1 MRYASA
7 RRGCRR
13 VNKRATYQ
21 RIARWY
27 DLFDAPFERKRY
39 QPLRPLLFAG
49 LSGRILDAGIGTG
62 RNIPFYPQD
71 SDMVGIDLSPA
82 MLARATSRRDEV
94 GRDVA
99 LIEMD
104 VMHTSFEDNSFDA
117 VVSTFLFC
125 VLAVEHQLPALKELA
140 RICKPD
146 GEIRLLEYSY
156 SKNPMK
162 RFIMRLWAPWVR
174 FAYGAAF
181 DRNTHLYLE
190 EAGFEEVENHFLV
203 EDIVR
208 LIVARPATRP
218 PESSE

>member
-1 MRYASA
+1 MSR
-7 RRGCRR
+7 
-13 VNKRATYQ
+13 RATYQ

-27 DLFDAPFERKRY
+27 DLLDAPFERKRY
-39 QPLRPLLFAG
+39 QPIRPLLFAG
-49 LSGRILDAGIGTG
+49 LSGRILDAGVGTG

-71 SDMVGIDLSPA
+71 GDMLGIDLSPA
-82 MLARATSRRDEV
+82 MLTRASRRRDEV

-99 LIEMD
+99 LMEMD

-125 VLAVEHQLPALKELA
+125 VLAPEHQLPALKELA

-190 EAGFEEVENHFLV
+190 EAGFEETENYFLV
-203 EDIVR
+203 DDIIR
-208 LIVARPATRP
+208 FIVARPKNRP
-218 PESSE
+218 PEASE

>member
-1 MRYASA
+1 MSR
-7 RRGCRR
+7 
-13 VNKRATYQ
+13 RATYQ

-27 DLFDAPFERKRY
+27 DLLDAPFERKRY
-39 QPLRPLLFAG
+39 QPIRPLLFAG
-49 LSGRILDAGIGTG
+49 LSGRVLDAGVGTG

-71 SDMVGIDLSPA
+71 GDMLGIDLSPA
-82 MLARATSRRDEV
+82 MLTRASRRRDEV

-99 LIEMD
+99 LMEMD

-125 VLAVEHQLPALKELA
+125 VLAPEHQLPALKELA

-156 SKNPMK
+156 SKNPVK

-190 EAGFEEVENHFLV
+190 EAGFEETENYFLV
-203 EDIVR
+203 DDIIR
-208 LIVARPATRP
+208 FIVARPKNRP
-218 PESSE
+218 PEASE

>member
-1 MRYASA
+1 MSR
-7 RRGCRR
+7 
-13 VNKRATYQ
+13 RATYQ

-27 DLFDAPFERKRY
+27 DLLDAPFERKRY
-39 QPLRPLLFAG
+39 QAIRPLLFAG
-49 LSGRILDAGIGTG
+49 LSGRVLDAGVGTG

-71 SDMVGIDLSPA
+71 GDMLGIDLSPA
-82 MLARATSRRDEV
+82 MLTRASRRRDEV

-99 LIEMD
+99 LLEMD

-125 VLAVEHQLPALKELA
+125 VLAPEHQLPALKELA

-181 DRNTHLYLE
+181 DRNTYLYLE
-190 EAGFEEVENHFLV
+190 EAGFEETENYFLV
-203 EDIVR
+203 DDIIR
-208 LIVARPATRP
+208 FIVARPKNRP
-218 PESSE
+218 PEASE

>member
-1 MRYASA
+1 M
-7 RRGCRR
+7 
-13 VNKRATYQ
+13 NKRATYQ

-27 DLFDAPFERKRY
+27 DLLAAPFERKRY
-39 QPLRPLLFAG
+39 RPFRPLLFTG
-49 LSGRILDAGIGTG
+49 LTGRILDAGGGTG
-62 RNIPFYPQD
+62 RNIPFYPPV

-82 MLARATSRRDEV
+82 MLTRATRRRGEA

-104 VMHTSFEDNSFDA
+104 VMNTCFEDNSFDA

-125 VLAVEHQLPALKELA
+125 VLAPEHQLPALKELA
-140 RICKPD
+140 RICKPG

-156 SKNPMK
+156 SKDPMK
-162 RFIMRLWAPWVR
+162 RFVMRLWAPWVR

-190 EAGFEEVENHFLV
+190 EAGFEETENYFLV
-203 EDIVR
+203 DDIIR
-208 LIVARPATRP
+208 FIVARPKNRP
-218 PESSE
+218 PEASE

>member
-1 MRYASA
+1 MSR
-7 RRGCRR
+7 
-13 VNKRATYQ
+13 RATYQ

-27 DLFDAPFERKRY
+27 DLLDAPFERKRY
-39 QPLRPLLFAG
+39 QPIRPLVFAG
-49 LSGRILDAGIGTG
+49 LSGRILDAGVGTG

-71 SDMVGIDLSPA
+71 GDMLGIDLSPA
-82 MLARATSRRDEV
+82 MLTRASRRRDEV
-94 GRDVA
+94 GRGVA
-99 LIEMD
+99 LMEMD

-125 VLAVEHQLPALKELA
+125 VLAPEHQLLALKELA

-174 FAYGAAF
+174 FAYGGAF
-181 DRNTHLYLE
+181 DRNTYLYLE
-190 EAGFEEVENHFLV
+190 EAGFEETENYFLV
-203 EDIVR
+203 DDIIR
-208 LIVARPATRP
+208 FIVARPKNRP
-218 PESSE
+218 PEASE

>member
-1 MRYASA
+1 MSR
-7 RRGCRR
+7 
-13 VNKRATYQ
+13 RATYQ

-27 DLFDAPFERKRY
+27 DLLDAPFERKRY
-39 QPLRPLLFAG
+39 QPIRPLLFAG
-49 LSGRILDAGIGTG
+49 LSGRVLDAGVGTG

-71 SDMVGIDLSPA
+71 GDMLGIDLSPA
-82 MLARATSRRDEV
+82 MLTRAGRRRDEV

-99 LIEMD
+99 LMEMD

-125 VLAVEHQLPALKELA
+125 VLAPEHQLPALKELV

-190 EAGFEEVENHFLV
+190 EAGFEETENYFLV
-203 EDIVR
+203 DDIIR
-208 LIVARPATRP
+208 FIVARPKNRP
-218 PESSE
+218 PEASE

>member
-1 MRYASA
+1 MNRL
-7 RRGCRR
+7 
-13 VNKRATYQ
+13 ATYQ

-27 DLFDAPFERKRY
+27 DLLDAPFERKRY

-62 RNIPFYPQD
+62 RNISFYPGG
-71 SDMVGIDLSPA
+71 SEMVGIDLSPA
-82 MLARATSRRDEV
+82 MLARATRRRDEV

-99 LIEMD
+99 LMEMD
-104 VMHTSFEDNSFDA
+104 VMNTSFDDDSFDA
-117 VVSTFLFC
+117 VISTFLFC
-125 VLAVEHQLPALKELA
+125 VLAPEHQLPALVELA
-140 RICKPD
+140 RICKPG

-156 SKNPMK
+156 SKDPMK

-190 EAGFEEVENHFLV
+190 EAGWEEVENRFLV
-203 EDIVR
+203 DDIVR
-208 LIVARPATRP
+208 LIIARPA
-218 PESSE
+218 SE

>member
-1 MRYASA
+1 MSR
-7 RRGCRR
+7 
-13 VNKRATYQ
+13 RATYQ

-27 DLFDAPFERKRY
+27 DLLDAPFERKRY
-39 QPLRPLLFAG
+39 QPIRPLLFAG
-49 LSGRILDAGIGTG
+49 LSGRILDAGVGTG

-71 SDMVGIDLSPA
+71 GDMLGIDLSPA
-82 MLARATSRRDEV
+82 MLTRASRRRDEV

-99 LIEMD
+99 LMEMD

-125 VLAVEHQLPALKELA
+125 VLAPEHQLPALKELA

-181 DRNTHLYLE
+181 DRNTYLYLE
-190 EAGFEEVENHFLV
+190 EAGFEETENYFLV
-203 EDIVR
+203 DDIIR
-208 LIVARPATRP
+208 FIVARPKNRP
-218 PESSE
+218 PEASE

>member
-1 MRYASA
+1 MSR
-7 RRGCRR
+7 
-13 VNKRATYQ
+13 RATYQ

-27 DLFDAPFERKRY
+27 DLLDAPFERKRY
-39 QPLRPLLFAG
+39 QPIRPLLFSG
-49 LSGRILDAGIGTG
+49 LSGRILDAGVGTG

-71 SDMVGIDLSPA
+71 GDMLGIDLSPA
-82 MLARATSRRDEV
+82 MLTRASRRRDEA
-94 GRDVA
+94 GLDVA
-99 LIEMD
+99 LMEMD

-125 VLAVEHQLPALKELA
+125 VLAPEHQLPALKELV

-181 DRNTHLYLE
+181 DRNTYLYLE
-190 EAGFEEVENHFLV
+190 EAGFEETENYFLV
-203 EDIVR
+203 GDIIR
-208 LIVARPATRP
+208 FIVARPKNCP
-218 PESSE
+218 PVASE

>member
-1 MRYASA
+1 MSR
-7 RRGCRR
+7 
-13 VNKRATYQ
+13 RATYQ

-27 DLFDAPFERKRY
+27 DLLDAPFERKRY
-39 QPLRPLLFAG
+39 QPVRPLLFAG
-49 LSGRILDAGIGTG
+49 LSGRILDAGVGTG

-71 SDMVGIDLSPA
+71 GDMLGIDLSPA
-82 MLARATSRRDEV
+82 MLTRASRRRDEV
-94 GRDVA
+94 GLDVA
-99 LIEMD
+99 LMEMD

-125 VLAVEHQLPALKELA
+125 VLAPEHQLPALKELA

-181 DRNTHLYLE
+181 DRNTYLYLE
-190 EAGFEEVENHFLV
+190 EAGFEETENYFLV
-203 EDIVR
+203 GDIIR
-208 LIVARPATRP
+208 FIVARPKNRP
-218 PESSE
+218 PVASE

>member
-1 MRYASA
+1 MSR
-7 RRGCRR
+7 
-13 VNKRATYQ
+13 RATYQ

-27 DLFDAPFERKRY
+27 DLLDAPFERKRY
-39 QPLRPLLFAG
+39 QPIRPLLFAG
-49 LSGRILDAGIGTG
+49 LSGRVLDAGVGTG

-71 SDMVGIDLSPA
+71 GDMLGIDLSPA
-82 MLARATSRRDEV
+82 MLTRASRRRDEV

-99 LIEMD
+99 LMEMD

-125 VLAVEHQLPALKELA
+125 VLAPEHQLPALKDLA

-156 SKNPMK
+156 SKNPVK

-190 EAGFEEVENHFLV
+190 EAGFEETENYFLV
-203 EDIVR
+203 DDIIR
-208 LIVARPATRP
+208 FIVARPKNRP
-218 PESSE
+218 PEASE

>member
-1 MRYASA
+1 MSR
-7 RRGCRR
+7 
-13 VNKRATYQ
+13 RATYQ

-27 DLFDAPFERKRY
+27 DLLDAPFERKRY
-39 QPLRPLLFAG
+39 QPIRSLLFAG
-49 LSGRILDAGIGTG
+49 LSGRVLDAGVGTG

-71 SDMVGIDLSPA
+71 GDMLGIDLSPA
-82 MLARATSRRDEV
+82 MLTRASRRRDEV

-99 LIEMD
+99 LMEMD

-125 VLAVEHQLPALKELA
+125 VLAPEHQLPALKELA

-181 DRNTHLYLE
+181 DRNTYLYLE
-190 EAGFEEVENHFLV
+190 EAGFEETENYFLV
-203 EDIVR
+203 DDIIR
-208 LIVARPATRP
+208 FIVARPKNRP
-218 PESSE
+218 PEASE

>member
-1 MRYASA
+1 MSR
-7 RRGCRR
+7 
-13 VNKRATYQ
+13 RATYQ

-27 DLFDAPFERKRY
+27 DLLDAPFERKRY
-39 QPLRPLLFAG
+39 RSLRPLLFAG
-49 LSGRILDAGIGTG
+49 LSGRILDVGVGTG

-71 SDMVGIDLSPA
+71 GNMLGIDLSPA
-82 MLARATSRRDEV
+82 MLTRASRRCDEV

-99 LIEMD
+99 LMEMD

-125 VLAVEHQLPALKELA
+125 VLAPEHQLSALKELA

-190 EAGFEEVENHFLV
+190 EAGFEETENYFLV
-203 EDIVR
+203 GDIIR
-208 LIVARPATRP
+208 FIVARPKNRP
-218 PESSE
+218 PVASE